1 MLGLRSRSDEDAA
14 AMERGEEGGGVAESG
29 EGRPQEEQRQGQG
42 GGIGESSRED
52 QDEATPH
59 AEAEQSGRFRGGRYG
74 HAWVHS
80 RQAQEWCN
88 LLLLGLVVGFAAVFT
103 YAWVEAFRK
112 GVYDQ
117 AIGFITVAF
126 FAIATCTCSYRR
138 RMRRPTEVTVEEETA
153 HAEPTRPRNFVD
165 QWAHHQPKGV
175 PRHVRQTFDYFIFT
189 AAASPADKEKDEKVK
204 RPGGNPSG
212 TAGSTPLS
220 SASAVAPSHPGRQD
234 ADAGVETARP
244 FVGAVGGSPTAEQA
258 QKAAAAAAAAATAE
272 PTIGIDE
279 GKRDGSGAA
288 SALSPEKQ
296 TPQQLQQG
304 KFAWASSSALT
315 DCSVCLEAYRNGDR
329 VCRLPCAHA
338 FHASCIN
345 TWLDQ
350 QHVCPQ
356 CRLDLLPPELS
367 WGQSSQAS
375 ATTTSGNPTQFANLF
390 GSLERMILASHQSV
404 VGEGYS
410 YDGSTIATHGA
421 QGQETEPAA
430 AGSPYA
436 SIFGSPA
443 YGASPLPNSVAHQT
457 RRSPEF
463 FSGAGGNGSSSQHR
477 SVRASASIAGSPTD
491 MHGPFHAHFQMQQQ
505 RQQQQQQQ
513 QQLLLQQHY
522 LASPAFTD
530 GSPPSTAS
538 SAVLVHPR
546 GRTSPRFTTLG
557 RRARGTPVPNGVGRS
572 GMFPAVMRSVSFP
585 APDGSTIGSGGVG
598 EPGVNTGVARLGI
611 PPTPPRGRHPST
623 GGPQVFSVHHNHQ
636 FRPVVAAPHHH
647 PHQQQQHHDHQTR
660 GVDQQPTVANAVGA
674 EPTGAAVAGV
684 AHQGH
689 SAAAPAP
696 ASASMTTAA
705 VAAPSPPPLLR
716 LSPRR
721 HRMAALGRGARP
733 STPVMCPAFTGFPAG
748 GTGGG
753 ACDGGEDGDGGG
765 GGDVGQ
771 SFVESCGAGTRTRS
785 GSVPIGRTRSGSG
798 HRRLR
803 IPSLHGGRRRL
814 RSRSNSY
821 DVVPTSRSGS
831 PGMFVL
837 GNASPK
843 AGGGGGGVVER
854 KSSGV
859 FWGSKGRPSSRRP
872 QGMASWDEVDDDV
885 SDIFTRCRPGSE
897 DWGGSGDWQPDA
909 FERSFRNDPS
919 IALTSTE
926 QQHGPANLRAAA
938 AAVTTTTTT
947 PHVGIVSEDADG
959 GNGGGGRGCS
969 RELPRPPSQ
978 QKRQVAEQQRQQQQQ
993 PQQERDGS
1001 QQHQEDHQ
1009 QQQQQQQQHGDTQ
1022 LGQQPQQ
1029 PQQPQQRQQRQ
1040 QQRQPQQE
1048 EGQERLAP
1056 HFHLSFDDE
1065 TSESEQGG
1073 GSGDE
1078 DHDSDS
1084 NDSSS
1089 YADSEELEGVEA
1101 GATED

>member
-1 MLGLRSRSDEDAA
+1 EK
-14 AMERGEEGGGVAESG
+14 EE
-29 EGRPQEEQRQGQG
+29 
-42 GGIGESSRED
+42 
-52 QDEATPH
+52 
-59 AEAEQSGRFRGGRYG
+59 
-74 HAWVHS
+74 
-80 RQAQEWCN
+80 N
-88 LLLLGLVVGFAAVFT
+88 
-103 YAWVEAFRK
+103 
-112 GVYDQ
+112 
-117 AIGFITVAF
+117 
-126 FAIATCTCSYRR
+126 
-138 RMRRPTEVTVEEETA
+138 
-153 HAEPTRPRNFVD
+153 
-165 QWAHHQPKGV
+165 
-175 PRHVRQTFDYFIFT
+175 
-189 AAASPADKEKDEKVK
+189 VK
-204 RPGGNPSG
+204 IPGGNPRG
-212 TAGSTPLS
+212 TAGSTPLP
-220 SASAVAPSHPGRQD
+220 SAPAAAPFHPGQQD
-234 ADAGVETARP
+234 ADAGVGTARS
-244 FVGAVGGSPTAEQA
+244 FVGAADGSPTAEQA

-272 PTIGIDE
+272 PAIGIDE
-279 GKRDGSGAA
+279 GKREGSGAA
-288 SALSPEKQ
+288 AALSPEKQ
-296 TPQQLQQG
+296 TQQQLQQG

-404 VGEGYS
+404 AGGGYS
-410 YDGSTIATHGA
+410 YSGSTIATHGA
-421 QGQETEPAA
+421 QEQETGPAA

-436 SIFGSPA
+436 SIFGSPP
-443 YGASPLPNSVAHQT
+443 YGASPLPTADSAADSVAHQP

-477 SVRASASIAGSPTD
+477 SVRASANIVASPTD
-491 MHGPFHAHFQMQQQ
+491 MPGPFHAHFQMQQQ
-505 RQQQQQQQ
+505 RQQQQHY
-513 QQLLLQQHY
+513 LASPAFKHY

-557 RRARGTPVPNGVGRS
+557 RRARGTPVPNGVGRF

-598 EPGVNTGVARLGI
+598 ESGVNAGAARLGI

-623 GGPQVFSVHHNHQ
+623 GGPQVSSVHHNHQ

-647 PHQQQQHHDHQTR
+647 PHQQQQHHDHQRPR
-660 GVDQQPTVANAVGA
+660 GDQQPTAANAVGA

-684 AHQGH
+684 ARQGH

-721 HRMAALGRGARP
+721 PQMAALGRGARLP
-733 STPVMCPAFTGFPAG
+733 TPVMCPAFSAG
-748 GTGGG
+748 GNGGG
-753 ACDGGEDGDGGG
+753 ACDGGEDGGGGG

-771 SFVESCGAGTRTRS
+771 SFMESCGAGTRTRS
-785 GSVPIGRTRSGSG
+785 GSVPIGRARSGSG

-843 AGGGGGGVVER
+843 VGGGGGGVVER
-854 KSSGV
+854 KSSGA
-859 FWGSKGRPSSRRP
+859 FWGSKGWPSSRRP
-872 QGMASWDEVDDDV
+872 QGMASWDEVDDYV

-909 FERSFRNDPS
+909 FERSFRNGPS
-919 IALTSTE
+919 IAPTSTE

-938 AAVTTTTTT
+938 AAATTTTTT
-947 PHVGIVSEDADG
+947 PHVGIVSENAGG
-959 GNGGGGRGCS
+959 GNGGGGGGGS

-978 QKRQVAEQQRQQQQQ
+978 QKRQAAEQQQQ
-993 PQQERDGS
+993 PQQERNGS

-1022 LGQQPQQ
+1022 LGQQLQQ
-1029 PQQPQQRQQRQ
+1029 P
-1040 QQRQPQQE
+1040 PQQE

-1065 TSESEQGG
+1065 TSEAEQGG
-1073 GSGDE
+1073 GIGDEE

-1101 GATED
+1101 GATEDGGRPHGRGFWPMLYCR

>member
-14 AMERGEEGGGVAESG
+14 AMERGEQGGGVAESG

-52 QDEATPH
+52 EDEPAPH
-59 AEAEQSGRFRGGRYG
+59 AEAEQGGRFGGGRYG
-74 HAWVHS
+74 HAWVNS

-138 RMRRPTEVTVEEETA
+138 RMRRPTEVTVEEETV
-153 HAEPTRPRNFVD
+153 HAEPTRPRHFVD

-189 AAASPADKEKDEKVK
+189 AAASPTDKEKDEKMK
-204 RPGGNPSG
+204 RPGGNPPG
-212 TAGSTPLS
+212 TAGSTPLP
-220 SASAVAPSHPGRQD
+220 SAPAVASSHPGQQD
-234 ADAGVETARP
+234 ADARVETARP
-244 FVGAVGGSPTAEQA
+244 FVGAADGSPTAEQA
-258 QKAAAAAAAAATAE
+258 QKAAAAAAAAAE
-272 PTIGIDE
+272 PAVGIDE

-296 TPQQLQQG
+296 TQQQLQQG

-367 WGQSSQAS
+367 WGHSSQAS
-375 ATTTSGNPTQFANLF
+375 PTTTSGNPTQFANLF

-404 VGEGYS
+404 AGGGYGYS
-410 YDGSTIATHGA
+410 GSTIATHGA

-443 YGASPLPNSVAHQT
+443 YGASPLPPVDSVAHQA

-491 MHGPFHAHFQMQQQ
+491 MPGPFHAHFQMQQQ
-505 RQQQQQQQ
+505 RQQQ
-513 QQLLLQQHY
+513 HY
-522 LASPAFTD
+522 LASPAFMD

-557 RRARGTPVPNGVGRS
+557 RRARGTPVPNGVGRF
-572 GMFPAVMRSVSFP
+572 GMFPAVVRSVSFP

-598 EPGVNTGVARLGI
+598 ESGVNAGAARLGI

-623 GGPQVFSVHHNHQ
+623 GGPQLSSVHHNHQ

-647 PHQQQQHHDHQTR
+647 PHQHQQHHDHQTR
-660 GVDQQPTVANAVGA
+660 GGDQQPTAANAVGA
-674 EPTGAAVAGV
+674 EPTGAAVADV
-684 AHQGH
+684 APQGH

-721 HRMAALGRGARP
+721 PRMAALGRGARP
-733 STPVMCPAFTGFPAG
+733 PTPVMCPAFTGFPAG
-748 GTGGG
+748 GNGGG
-753 ACDGGEDGDGGG
+753 ACDGGADGGGGG

-771 SFVESCGAGTRTRS
+771 SSMENCGAGTRTRS
-785 GSVPIGRTRSGSG
+785 GSVPIGRARSGSG

-803 IPSLHGGRRRL
+803 ISSVHGGRRRL

-821 DVVPTSRSGS
+821 DVVRTSRSAS

-854 KSSGV
+854 KSSGA
-859 FWGSKGRPSSRRP
+859 FWGSKGWPSSRRP

-885 SDIFTRCRPGSE
+885 GDIFTTCRPGSE
-897 DWGGSGDWQPDA
+897 DWGVSGDWHPDA
-909 FERSFRNDPS
+909 FERSFRNGPS
-919 IALTSTE
+919 IAPTSTE
-926 QQHGPANLRAAA
+926 QQHGPANFCAAA
-938 AAVTTTTTT
+938 AAATITTT
-947 PHVGIVSEDADG
+947 PHVGIVSENADG
-959 GNGGGGRGCS
+959 GNGGGGGCGS
-969 RELPRPPSQ
+969 RELPRPPCQ
-978 QKRQVAEQQRQQQQQ
+978 QKRQAAEQQ
-993 PQQERDGS
+993 QQERNGS
-1001 QQHQEDHQ
+1001 QQHQEDH
-1009 QQQQQQQQHGDTQ
+1009 QQQQQQQHGDTQ

-1029 PQQPQQRQQRQ
+1029 PPQRQ
-1040 QQRQPQQE
+1040 QQRQQQQE

-1084 NDSSS
+1084 SDSSS
-1089 YADSEELEGVEA
+1089 YADSGELEEVEA
-1101 GATED
+1101 GATEDGGRPRGRGLWPMLYCQ

>member
-1 MLGLRSRSDEDAA
+1 MLGSRSRSNEDVS
-14 AMERGEEGGGVAESG
+14 AMESGEGGGVAESR

-42 GGIGESSRED
+42 GGIGESSPED
-52 QDEATPH
+52 EYEAAPH
-59 AEAEQSGRFRGGRYG
+59 AEAEQGGRFGGGRYG
-74 HAWVHS
+74 HAWVNS

-126 FAIATCTCSYRR
+126 FAIATCTRSYRR
-138 RMRRPTEVTVEEETA
+138 RMRRPTVVIVEEETA
-153 HAEPTRPRNFVD
+153 HAEPTRLRNFVD

-189 AAASPADKEKDEKVK
+189 AAASPTDKEKDEEVK
-204 RPGGNPSG
+204 RPGGNPPG
-212 TAGSTPLS
+212 TAGSTPLP
-220 SASAVAPSHPGRQD
+220 SAPVAPSHRGQPD

-244 FVGAVGGSPTAEQA
+244 FVGAADGSPTAEQA
-258 QKAAAAAAAAATAE
+258 QKAAAAAAAATTAE
-272 PTIGIDE
+272 PAIGVDE

-288 SALSPEKQ
+288 SAPSSEKETQ
-296 TPQQLQQG
+296 QQLQQG

-404 VGEGYS
+404 AGGGYS
-410 YDGSTIATHGA
+410 GSAIATHGA
-421 QGQETEPAA
+421 QGQETGPAA

-443 YGASPLPNSVAHQT
+443 YGASPLPTVTSVAHQAWP
-457 RRSPEF
+457 SPEF

-491 MHGPFHAHFQMQQQ
+491 MPGPFHAHFQMQQQ
-505 RQQQQQQQ
+505 RQHQ
-513 QQLLLQQHY
+513 QQLLLLQQQHY

-557 RRARGTPVPNGVGRS
+557 GRARGTPVPNGVGRF
-572 GMFPAVMRSVSFP
+572 GMFPAVMRSVSFA

-598 EPGVNTGVARLGI
+598 ESGVNAGAARLGI

-623 GGPQVFSVHHNHQ
+623 GGPQVSSVHHNYQ

-660 GVDQQPTVANAVGA
+660 GGDQQPTAANAVGA

-684 AHQGH
+684 APQGH

-696 ASASMTTAA
+696 ASASTTTVA

-721 HRMAALGRGARP
+721 PRMAVLGRGARP
-733 STPVMCPAFTGFPAG
+733 STPVMCPAITGFPAG
-748 GTGGG
+748 GNGGG
-753 ACDGGEDGDGGG
+753 ACDDDEDGGG
-765 GGDVGQ
+765 GGYVGQ
-771 SFVESCGAGTRTRS
+771 PFMESCGAGTRTRS
-785 GSVPIGRTRSGSG
+785 GSVPIGRPRSGSG

-843 AGGGGGGVVER
+843 AGCGGGGVVER
-854 KSSGV
+854 KASGA

-909 FERSFRNDPS
+909 FERSFRNGPS
-919 IALTSTE
+919 IAPTSTE

-938 AAVTTTTTT
+938 AATTTTTT
-947 PHVGIVSEDADG
+947 SHVGIVSENADG
-959 GNGGGGRGCS
+959 GKGAGGGGGS
-969 RELPRPPSQ
+969 RELPRPPCQ
-978 QKRQVAEQQRQQQQQ
+978 QKRQAAEQQQQQ
-993 PQQERDGS
+993 QERSRS
-1001 QQHQEDHQ
+1001 QQHREDH
-1009 QQQQQQQQHGDTQ
+1009 QQQQQQQHGDTQ
-1022 LGQQPQQ
+1022 RGQEPQQ
-1029 PQQPQQRQQRQ
+1029 PPPRQ
-1040 QQRQPQQE
+1040 QQHQLQQE

-1101 GATED
+1101 GETEDGGRPRGRGPWSMLYCQ